1 MAEIE
6 EHRKT
11 VTKTNETNANSMT
24 ECAEVAVVVRSMQ
37 QVRINVIGLRD
48 LVNALNAADAPQEA
62 HVDFSLEGSLQQL
75 TVSWT
80 KTETQTKKK
89 PAYRVAGREYG
100 ADDHGGRS

>member
-6 EHRKT
+6 EHKKT
-11 VTKTNETNANSMT
+11 VTKTNGTNANSMT

-62 HVDFSLEGSLQQL
+62 YVDFSLEGSLQQL

-80 KTETQTKKK
+80 KTETQTKK
-89 PAYRVAGREYG
+89 AQVYRQMNS
-100 ADDHGGRS
+100 DDHGGRS